1 VWYSFGLGAFD
12 SPNLPPLAVVGVS
25 LDLRQDLAMPPPRS
39 VFRVHK
45 NMDSR
50 IIVVKL
56 VPGFSDDSIFA
67 IINHGQVKAIILGMY
82 VCNGKLAWT

>member
-1 VWYSFGLGAFD
+1 
-12 SPNLPPLAVVGVS
+12 
-25 LDLRQDLAMPPPRS
+25 
-39 VFRVHK
+39 
-45 NMDSR
+45 MDSR

-67 IINHGQVKAIILGMY
+67 IINHGQVKAIILEMY